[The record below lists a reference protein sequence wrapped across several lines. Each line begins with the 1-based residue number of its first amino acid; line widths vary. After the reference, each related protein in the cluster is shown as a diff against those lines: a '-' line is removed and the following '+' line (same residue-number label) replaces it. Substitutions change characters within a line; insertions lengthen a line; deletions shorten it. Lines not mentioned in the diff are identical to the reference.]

1 MKYLLDTNII
11 SELVSKKPNEEVL
24 KFLSSLDDNSV
35 YLSVITIGEIKSGI
49 ENLQNITKKENLTK
63 WLENDLLKKFE
74 NKIINI
80 DVDIMITWGKIN
92 HNLKN
97 IVNDLENIYNQIIEN
112 NNQNKEKKILEKK
125 SNY

>member
-63 WLENDLLKKFE
+63 WLEDDLLKKFE

-80 DVDIMITWGKIN
+80 DVDILPLIL
-92 HNLKN
+92 HFS
-97 IVNDLENIYNQIIEN
+97 
-112 NNQNKEKKILEKK
+112 NKRIFFLIH
-125 SNY
+125 YQ